1 MLPLIDFS
9 FSNSLTPKGKT
20 TWILYAIRR
29 RLGEAEPFLWY
40 SGMQRYLFV
49 QDGVFEIFDL
59 FDLTLFAP
67 YIWVFIDVNDTPSDL
82 LAALTSTQSKLFI
95 IFITSPQSEQW
106 EPLMTST
113 IPITLFMNPW
123 TWDEMNKA

>member
-1 MLPLIDFS
+1 
-9 FSNSLTPKGKT
+9 
-20 TWILYAIRR
+20 
-29 RLGEAEPFLWY
+29 
-40 SGMQRYLFV
+40 MQRYLFV